1 MITYGRKRPQTIF
14 KGVEQMRQ
22 QVVEGLA
29 RTQRVEQIVAN
40 ICKPCADTASL
51 ADLSQMVY
59 LVLLTY
65 DAAKVVDLWERG
77 QMDFFIVRVVL
88 NQYRSKNS
96 PYYHL
101 FREFNART
109 AAEVTERIGGT
120 TDAEG

>member
-1 MITYGRKRPQTIF
+1 MTRNEIAEALARDKV
-14 KGVEQMRQ
+14 VEQL
-22 QVVEGLA
+22 VCNIAHAPLS
-29 RTQRVEQIVAN
+29 AN
-40 ICKPCADTASL
+40 L
-51 ADLSQMVY
+51 ADLAQMVY
-59 LVLLTY
+59 LILLTY
-65 DAAKVVDLWERG
+65 DAEKVVDLWERG

-109 AAEVTERIGGT
+109 AAEITERIGGT